1 VVKLKLRTGIII
13 SAIILIIAAAS
24 AAAFLSEQ
32 SPDTTINSPKQQQ
45 SAQILNQSHQVD
57 ITLKT
62 NGTGVT
68 IQAKAVPA
76 DIQVPTK
83 MITEMKNKAYNDI
96 KSDASTS
103 GSLKVDIQN
112 IAKKYNFT
120 ANVTLISQFGTDKLP
135 FLALV
140 SGTSMVPTLKD
151 GQEVIA
157 LKTSNFNVGDIVISR
172 HPTYGLIV
180 KRVATIENGKVFLKS
195 DNRKIVNY
203 IKEKTLP
210 DGVIEISNITK
221 TPLDTWRPLK
231 DVIGVV
237 KIY

>member
-13 SAIILIIAAAS
+13 STIILIIAAAS
-24 AAAFLSEQ
+24 AAAFISEQ
-32 SPDTTINSPKQQQ
+32 SPDTTINSPKQQ

-62 NGTGVT
+62 NGTDVT

-103 GSLKVDIQN
+103 GSLKEDIQN
-112 IAKKYNFT
+112 IAQKYNFT
-120 ANVTLISQFGTDKLP
+120 ANITLISQFGTDKLP

-221 TPLDTWRPLK
+221 TPLDTWRPIK
-231 DVIGVV
+231 DIIGVV
-237 KIY
+237 KTY